1 MNTQAKKYIEENL
14 EREYDADNLGFMFIN
29 YYKNESCKY
38 ENSKVFVIIYNDQHT
53 AIEEIN
59 GTEIMGESD
68 GQKIHSFVESNQKK
82 GCFTTHKILRN
93 MKEFE
98 NKLKKDSEFVNAE
111 KPYFNFSKK
120 TYESL
125 DLKNICSQAVNIQ
138 KRALKKANERATNF
152 CMKAK

>member
-1 MNTQAKKYIEENL
+1 MNKKVKKYIEQIL
-14 EREYDADNLGFMFIN
+14 EPEYKSNNLGFLFIN
-29 YYKNESCKY
+29 YYTSDGCKY
-38 ENSKVFVIIYNDQHT
+38 DNSKVFVINYNDQHT
-53 AIEEIN
+53 EIETIDGEKIAEQCNGPKIN
-59 GTEIMGESD
+59 A
-68 GQKIHSFVESNQKK
+68 FVKSKQKK
-82 GCFTTHKILRN
+82 GFFTTQNILRN

-98 NKLKKDSEFVNAE
+98 NKLKKDAQFVNAE

-138 KRALKKANERATNF
+138 KRALKKANERAINF